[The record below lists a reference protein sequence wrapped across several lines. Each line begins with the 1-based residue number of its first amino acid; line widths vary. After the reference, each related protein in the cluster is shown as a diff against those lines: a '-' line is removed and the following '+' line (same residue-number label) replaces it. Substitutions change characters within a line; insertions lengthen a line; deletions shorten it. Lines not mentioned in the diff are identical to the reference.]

1 MKIECEMPDIK
12 REEVIEA
19 MAAQLIGSVYEH
31 DEDDPEPRPT
41 YDRKKI
47 GHHLRVYFD
56 KKVAALAA
64 AEVRAAFDETI
75 RARITAAVDEVLR
88 AGWQATNEYGEARGE
103 RLDLKARIGALLT
116 QARGN
121 GYGDR
126 NPSVLDAQVKAA
138 TEAFLSKEMQPIIDA
153 AKANLKTCLDA
164 KVMKTVSE
172 TIANAV
178 GLR

>member
-1 MKIECEMPDIK
+1 MKIECEMSDIK

-19 MAAQLIGSVYEH
+19 MAAHILGAMYEA

-47 GHHLRVYFD
+47 GQHLRAYFD
-56 KKVAALAA
+56 KKVAALATT
-64 AEVRAAFDETI
+64 EIRAAFDETI
-75 RARITAAVDEVLR
+75 RTRIAAEIDEVLR
-88 AGWQATNEYGEARGE
+88 IGWQKTNSYGEPSGE
-103 RLDLKARIGALLT
+103 RLDLKARISEVLT

-126 NPSVLDAQVKAA
+126 NPSVLDAMVKSAI
-138 TEAFLSKEMQPIIDA
+138 EGFLSKEFAPVIDA

>member
-19 MAAQLIGSVYEH
+19 MAAHLLGALYDG

-47 GHHLRVYFD
+47 GQHLRVYFD

-75 RARITAAVDEVLR
+75 KARIAAAVDEVLR
-88 AGWQATNEYGEARGE
+88 VGWQKTNSYGEAAGE
-103 RLDLKARIGALLT
+103 RLDLKARISEVLT

-126 NPSVLDAQVKAA
+126 NPSVLDAAVKSAIDG
-138 TEAFLSKEMQPIIDA
+138 FLSKEFQPVIDA

>member
-12 REEVIEA
+12 RDEVIEA
-19 MAAQLIGSVYEH
+19 MAAHLLGALYEG
-31 DEDDPEPRPT
+31 DDDDPEPRPT

-47 GHHLRVYFD
+47 GQHLRVYFD
-56 KKVAALAA
+56 KKIAALAA
-64 AEVRAAFDETI
+64 AEVRTAFDETI

-88 AGWQATNEYGEARGE
+88 VGWQATNEYGEPRGE
-103 RLDLKARIGALLT
+103 RLDLKARISTLLT
-116 QARGN
+116 QARGD
-121 GYGDR
+121 GYNR
-126 NPSVLDAQVKAA
+126 NPSIIESQVKSAV
-138 TEAFLSKEMQPIIDA
+138 EHFLSDELRPVVEA

>member
-1 MKIECEMPDIK
+1 MKIECDMPDIK

-19 MAAQLIGSVYEH
+19 MAAHLLGALYEG

-41 YDRKKI
+41 YDRKQI
-47 GHHLRVYFD
+47 GKHLRVYFD
-56 KKVAALAA
+56 KKVAALADTA
-64 AEVRAAFDETI
+64 VRAAFDETI
-75 RARITAAVDEVLR
+75 RARIAEAVDEVLR
-88 AGWQATNEYGEARGE
+88 LGWQATNEYGEPRGE
-103 RLDLKARIGALLT
+103 KLDLKARISAVLT

-126 NPSVLDAQVKAA
+126 NPSVLDAAVKSAI
-138 TEAFLSKEMQPIIDA
+138 EGFLSKDFQPVIEA
-153 AKANLKTCLDA
+153 ARANLKTCLDA